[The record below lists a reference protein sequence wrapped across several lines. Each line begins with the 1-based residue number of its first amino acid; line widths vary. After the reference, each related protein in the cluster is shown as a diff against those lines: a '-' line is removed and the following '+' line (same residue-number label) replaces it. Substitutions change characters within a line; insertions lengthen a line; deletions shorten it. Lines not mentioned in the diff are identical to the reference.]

1 MVSGVQR
8 QSSDLIIFMFSKGLS
23 STVLRPLCLSLLSSE
38 PCCLLGHLSLA
49 RADSSLSFFLFS
61 LILQTSLE
69 SLQEPCDMECEMSET
84 SRLLL
89 RVLCGGGG
97 RGRAEWSPHGAEGQQ
112 SKREVKSP
120 ASGASASV
128 GGDWPGAIDL
138 GPRSFLVVGGGQAGG
153 EEGLGA
159 GLNGKGGR
167 GWKVAGLVEP
177 GSWGGHLEEGALA
190 RGLSMFLAPG
200 LEE

>member
-1 MVSGVQR
+1 
-8 QSSDLIIFMFSKGLS
+8 
-23 STVLRPLCLSLLSSE
+23 
-38 PCCLLGHLSLA
+38 
-49 RADSSLSFFLFS
+49 
-61 LILQTSLE
+61 
-69 SLQEPCDMECEMSET
+69 MECEMSET
-84 SRLLL
+84 SLLLL
-89 RVLCGGGG
+89 RVLCGGGGRG

-120 ASGASASV
+120 ASGASASA

-138 GPRSFLVVGGGQAGG
+138 GPRSSLVVGGGQAGG

-177 GSWGGHLEEGALA
+177 GRWGGGGAPGGEGALA
-190 RGLSMFLAPG
+190 RGLSVFLALG